1 MTQEEIDAIIANYQA
16 QQNQA
21 MQNYVLDGS
30 AMGYNPYVSGQ
41 YQSNPY
47 GNAGVPDLG
56 GITSIPVPAPLQN
69 FEPPQ
74 DQPTAMEMFNAG
86 YQSPRTTTST

>member
-1 MTQEEIDAIIANYQA
+1 
-16 QQNQA
+16 